1 MKKFFTTFLA
11 VVLAITCF
19 ATMALAADVSVK
31 LDGKTLAFEQPPVII
46 EGRTLVPLRAIFE
59 ALGATVEWDG
69 ATKTV
74 TSSKGDVTVKLAIG
88 SNVLYKNGEGVEL
101 DVPAQIVG
109 AGYTMVPARAVAESF
124 GVEVGWDD
132 ATKTVLLTS
141 PAVVA
146 PSGNAPAALESG
158 FALVD
163 ADTFDGDTKFYP
175 TGTVSS
181 SFVITDDPME
191 EKGKVFFLETDITER
206 NSWTY
211 FKADVP
217 IKDNQKYAIEFDVL
231 LFELDSHGTPAKNCS
246 FGLNFRYYDTVE
258 GKAMDHSF
266 GQKVVTPGEW
276 VHVSFIKTA
285 TAVDETQDT
294 MFGLFSTPSS
304 THCYSYY
311 LDNISV
317 RPYNGDL
324 RDGFADPAELAA
336 SFAALEKL
344 QSFDIDKLEGIIYD
358 FETPGDLLG
367 FVPSERFA
375 PVVANGALN
384 LTCTEESGKDVM
396 FGQNVDF
403 AASDYNKVAIK
414 LKCDN
419 VAAFK
424 TASATVFFATD
435 SDAKPNQAKS
445 VSAGIAGGKML
456 ADGYYVVVLDVG
468 GNSKWTGKI
477 TYLRVDPMEGPL
489 GTVSIDKIVV
499 YKD

>member
-1 MKKFFTTFLA
+1 MKKILVTLLS

-19 ATMALAADVSVK
+19 ATVSFAADVSVK
-31 LDGKTLAFEQPPVII
+31 LDGETLAFEQPPVII

-59 ALGATVEWDG
+59 ALGASVE
-69 ATKTV
+69 
-74 TSSKGDVTVKLAIG
+74 
-88 SNVLYKNGEGVEL
+88 
-101 DVPAQIVG
+101 
-109 AGYTMVPARAVAESF
+109 
-124 GVEVGWDD
+124 WDD
-132 ATKTVLLTS
+132 ATKTVFLTS

-146 PSGNAPAALESG
+146 PSGDAPVALESG
-158 FALVD
+158 FAPID
-163 ADTFDGDTKFYP
+163 ADTFNGDTRFYP

-181 SFVITDDPME
+181 SFVITDDPKE

-246 FGLNFRYYDTVE
+246 FGLNFRYYDTAE
-258 GKAMDHSF
+258 GKVMDHSF

-276 VHVSFIKTA
+276 VRVSFIKTA
-285 TAVDETQDT
+285 TAVDEAQDT

-344 QSFDIDKLEGIIYD
+344 ESFDIDKINGILYD
-358 FETPGDLLG
+358 FEEAGNFLG
-367 FVPSERFA
+367 FTPSERFA
-375 PVVANGALN
+375 PVIANGALN
-384 LTCTEESGKDVM
+384 LTCTEESGKDVQ
-396 FGQNVDF
+396 FGQKVDF
-403 AASDYNKVAIK
+403 AAADYNKLAIK
-414 LKCDN
+414 LKCDDSAFN
-419 VAAFK
+419 NAAV
-424 TASATVFFATD
+424 TVFFATD

-445 VSAGIAGGKML
+445 VTAGIAGAKKL
-456 ADGYYVVVLDVG
+456 ADGYYVVVLDLG
-468 GNSKWTGKI
+468 GNSKWNGQI
-477 TYLRVDPMEGPL
+477 NYIRIDPMEGPL
-489 GTVSIDKIVV
+489 ATVSIDKFVI